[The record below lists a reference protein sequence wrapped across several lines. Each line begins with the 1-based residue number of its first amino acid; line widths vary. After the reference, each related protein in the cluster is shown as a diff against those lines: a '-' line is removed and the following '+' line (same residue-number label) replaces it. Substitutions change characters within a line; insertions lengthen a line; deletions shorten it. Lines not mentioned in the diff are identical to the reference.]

1 MSPPFAN
8 DGAPSE
14 EKRANKNRLL
24 VNKMAAKKTKALAKT
39 EKKILIT
46 GGTGFLGT
54 HIVRQFL
61 DAGEKNLRVMA
72 SSVPAWMT
80 NAGVEAFAGSVTNKD
95 DVAAA
100 TKNVAAIYH
109 LAGKVSVAYD
119 GAAQMNKIHV
129 EGTRLLCDA
138 AKENGVKNFILASSS
153 GTSAISETDE
163 IVDETYPQPVE
174 ILTKWAYYAS
184 KYYQEK
190 TALQVFKDAGDRLV
204 ILNPSLLLGTGDERL
219 SSTKVVLD
227 FMAQK
232 LPITP
237 TGGLNF
243 VDARDAAAA
252 FVNALDNGRH
262 GERYLLG
269 AANWTFAK
277 FFKRLERLTG
287 VSAPMLKVPK
297 SVAVFGAN
305 FIDSIYKNFNKQAP
319 FEASEVEMGEYF
331 WYFDSSKAQDEL
343 NFTTRDPQET
353 LLDTIKYLR
362 ENFLGEGVFK

>member
-1 MSPPFAN
+1 
-8 DGAPSE
+8 
-14 EKRANKNRLL
+14 
-24 VNKMAAKKTKALAKT
+24 MAAKSVRKPKALAKV

-54 HIVRQFL
+54 HLVRQFL
-61 DAGEKNLRVMA
+61 DAGEQNLRVMA
-72 SSVPAWMT
+72 SSVPEWMT
-80 NAGVEAFAGSVTNKD
+80 DAGVEPFAGSVTNKE

-100 TKNVAAIYH
+100 VKNVEAIYH
-109 LAGKVSVAYD
+109 LAGKVSFSYD
-119 GAAQMNKIHV
+119 GAIQMNKIHV
-129 EGTRLLCDA
+129 EGTRLLCEA

-153 GTSAISETDE
+153 GTSAISETPE
-163 IVDETYPQPVE
+163 ILDETYPQPVE

-190 TALQVFKDAGDRLV
+190 TARQIFKDKGERLV
-204 ILNPSLLLGTGDERL
+204 ILNPSLLLGSGDERL
-219 SSTKVVLD
+219 SSTKPILD
-227 FMAQK
+227 FMAKK

-243 VDARDAAAA
+243 VDAADAANA
-252 FVNALDNGRH
+252 FLHALDKGRH

-269 AANWTFAK
+269 AVNWTFAE
-277 FFKRLERLTG
+277 FFKRLERLSG

-297 SVAVFGAN
+297 SIAVFGAN
-305 FIDSIYKNFNKQAP
+305 FIDSIYKNFNKTTP

-331 WYFDSSKAQDEL
+331 WFFDSSKAAETL

-353 LLDTIKYLR
+353 LQETIKYLR

>member
-1 MSPPFAN
+1 
-8 DGAPSE
+8 
-14 EKRANKNRLL
+14 
-24 VNKMAAKKTKALAKT
+24 MAAKKTKALAKT

-54 HIVRQFL
+54 HLVRQFL
-61 DAGEKNLRVMA
+61 DAGAKNLRVMA
-72 SSVPAWMT
+72 SSVPEWMT
-80 NAGVEAFAGSVTNKD
+80 DAGVEPFAGSVTRRE
-95 DVAAA
+95 DVAEA
-100 TKNVAAIYH
+100 TKNVEAVYH
-109 LAGKVSVAYD
+109 LAGKVSFAYD

-129 EGTRLLCDA
+129 EGTRLVCEA

-153 GTSAISETDE
+153 GTSAISDTPE
-163 IVDETYPQPVE
+163 ILDETYPQPVE

-190 TALQVFKDAGDRLV
+190 TALRVFQDKSDRLV
-204 ILNPSLLLGTGDERL
+204 ILNPSLLLGSGDERL
-219 SSTKVVLD
+219 SSTKPVLD
-227 FMAQK
+227 FMAKK

-237 TGGLNF
+237 MGGLNF
-243 VDARDAAAA
+243 VDVRDAAKA
-252 FVNALDNGRH
+252 FVHALDKGRH

-269 AANWTFAK
+269 AVNMTFAE

-287 VSAPMLKVPK
+287 VSAPIIKVPK

-305 FIDSIYKNFNKQAP
+305 FIDSIYKNFNKTTP

-331 WYFDSSKAQDEL
+331 WYFDSGKAVEEL

-353 LLDTIKYLR
+353 LNDTIKYLR